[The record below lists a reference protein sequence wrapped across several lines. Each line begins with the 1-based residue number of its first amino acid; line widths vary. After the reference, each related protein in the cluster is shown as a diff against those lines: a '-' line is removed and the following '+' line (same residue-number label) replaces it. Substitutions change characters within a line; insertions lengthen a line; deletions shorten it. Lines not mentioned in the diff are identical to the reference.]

1 MPSPPPQS
9 AQSLLLAGRY
19 AEALSA
25 YELALAAR
33 PGAAAKWIGQNAR
46 DLAGLFG
53 PGPRSEQTAMLS
65 TDTGRETVGS

>member
-1 MPSPPPQS
+1 MAVPEGSLPSP
-9 AQSLLLAGRY
+9 
-19 AEALSA
+19 
-25 YELALAAR
+25 AR